1 MSEKDTHRKLL
12 EALRDYV
19 KINMVWEAKETHT
32 AGVEARR
39 ILSEIR
45 RLAIKRRD
53 EIQQVRLKKPKI
65 KSPSYK
71 PNLGKDD
78 TDDS

>member
-1 MSEKDTHRKLL
+1 MNEKDTHRKLL
-12 EALRDYV
+12 EAVHDYV
-19 KINMVWEAKETHT
+19 KINMVWEAKETHS
-32 AGVEARR
+32 AGMESRR

-71 PNLGKDD
+71 SNLGKDES
-78 TDDS
+78 TDS